1 VPILSSVFFLQIL
14 GNTNYIAV
22 SSMSCLTKA
31 FEFIYIIAALMLKTS
46 EHEQNNILS
55 NIFILS
61 SICAN
66 KGPDNMYKPL

>member
-1 VPILSSVFFLQIL
+1 
-14 GNTNYIAV
+14 
-22 SSMSCLTKA
+22 MSCLTKA